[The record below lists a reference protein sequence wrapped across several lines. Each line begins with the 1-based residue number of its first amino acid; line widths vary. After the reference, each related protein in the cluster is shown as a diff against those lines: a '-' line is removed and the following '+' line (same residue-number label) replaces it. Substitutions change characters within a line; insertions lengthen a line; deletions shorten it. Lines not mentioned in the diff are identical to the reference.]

1 MFALAAFK
9 YVISSIEK
17 MTSETIISIFLGV
30 GLAASVGFRV
40 FLPLF
45 ALSLAAY
52 FDMWQLNDSWQWI
65 GSLAAVL
72 TLGVATLVEIFAYF
86 IPWVDNLLDSFAVPL
101 AAIAGTAVMV
111 STVANLDPLVTWSL
125 AIIAGG
131 GTATAIKGAG
141 ATSRM
146 ASTATTGGLGNPIVS
161 TVETGTAMV
170 VTTASI
176 FMPILAA
183 ILVICILVIIFM
195 IYRKLRPRHN
205 SK

>member
-1 MFALAAFK
+1 
-9 YVISSIEK
+9 
-17 MTSETIISIFLGV
+17 MTSETVISIFLGI

-52 FDMWQLNDSWQWI
+52 FNVWELNESWQWI

-72 TLGVATLVEIFAYF
+72 TLGVATVIEVFAYF
-86 IPWVDNLLDSFAVPL
+86 IPWVDNALDTVAVPL

-111 STVANLDPLVTWSL
+111 STVAGLDPVVTWAL

-141 ATSRM
+141 AAGRL
-146 ASTATTGGLGNPIVS
+146 ASTAATGGVANPIVS
-161 TVETGTAMV
+161 TVETGTAIA

-176 FMPILAA
+176 FAPMIA
-183 ILVICILVIIFM
+183 IVLVIIILFIIFR
-195 IYRKLRPRHN
+195 IYRKLRPRA
-205 SK
+205 KT

>member
-1 MFALAAFK
+1 MG
-9 YVISSIEK
+9 SD
-17 MTSETIISIFLGV
+17 TIISLFLGV

-52 FDMWQLNDSWQWI
+52 FNLWELNQNWQWI
-65 GSLAAVL
+65 GSLGAL
-72 TLGVATLVEIFAYF
+72 ITLGVATVVEIFAYF
-86 IPWVDNLLDSFAVPL
+86 IPWVDNLLDSLAIPL

-111 STVANLDPLVTWSL
+111 STAVDLDPVVTWSL

-141 ATSRM
+141 ATGRL
-146 ASTATTGGLGNPIVS
+146 ASSASTGGLANPVVS

-176 FMPILAA
+176 FAPILAA
-183 ILVICILVIIFM
+183 VLVIIILIIIFR
-195 IYRKLRPRHN
+195 IYRKLRPRAATKPKD
-205 SK
+205 SV